1 MNKITTMSF
10 QIASD
15 ESHIVTVLGMDL
27 AKNVFAL
34 HGVNA
39 AGDASQKCS
48 LMTARK
54 VMFNSFG

>member
-10 QIASD
+10 QNASD

-27 AKNVFAL
+27 AKDIFAL

-39 AGDASQKCS
+39 AGDASQN
-48 LMTARK
+48 AR
-54 VMFNSFG
+54 

>member
-10 QIASD
+10 QNASD

-34 HGVNA
+34 HDVNA
-39 AGDASQKCS
+39 AGT
-48 LMTARK
+48 LRK
-54 VMFNSFG
+54 MLVDDGA